1 MSRPRL
7 VLLAGLL
14 ALSTAGTGQGQEPVE
29 RPMNVLLLVSDDQ
42 RVDSIGAL
50 SGGECL
56 TPNLDRLVEEGF
68 ALPNTYCMGAMT
80 GAVCGPSR
88 AMLMSGR
95 QLFSFDK
102 AHPSPGAN
110 FPSLPATLRAQG
122 YETFA
127 TGKWHNGKAW
137 FQAGFERGDSIF
149 FGGMGSHTELSVHA
163 YDPTGAYAGKN
174 ARRLEAFSSTEFA
187 NAAIAFLR
195 DRDEQRPF
203 FAYVAFTAPH
213 DPRTPPADVRAR
225 YDAQELTLPGNFAPQ
240 HPFDNGEL
248 RVRDERL
255 APWPRTP
262 EVVREHLADYYG
274 MVSQLDDQ
282 VGRILAVL
290 EELELTEETLVV
302 FTSDHGLAVGS
313 HGLLGKQNLYE
324 HSMAAPLVFRGP
336 GIEPG
341 RSEALAYLL
350 DVPATILDWV
360 GAPGLEGSAGQS
372 LGPLLRGESSEARGE
387 IFTAYRRHQ
396 RALRDERYKLIRY
409 PVVHRTQ
416 LFDLAKDPLEL
427 DDLSQ
432 EAEHAP
438 RLAAM
443 LARME
448 ELQDELGDE
457 APLAVAEPE
466 PAEVDLGGED

>member
-1 MSRPRL
+1 MASMRL
-7 VLLAGLL
+7 LLACLL
-14 ALSTAGTGQGQEPVE
+14 SLSAAGVSQESEPA
-29 RPMNVLLLVSDDQ
+29 RRMNVLLLVSDDQ
-42 RVDSIGAL
+42 RVDSIAAL
-50 SGGECL
+50 GSGECL

-95 QLFSFDK
+95 QLFSFEK
-102 AHPSPGAN
+102 AHPSPPAQA
-110 FPSLPATLRAQG
+110 PSLPATLRSQG

-137 FQAGFERGDSIF
+137 FNAGFERGDSIF
-149 FGGMGSHTELSVHA
+149 FGGMGSHTELTVHS
-163 YDPTGAYAGKN
+163 YDPTGVYSKEH

-187 NAAIAFLR
+187 DAAITFLHER
-195 DRDEQRPF
+195 DPERPF

-213 DPRTPPADVRAR
+213 DPRTPPAEVRGR
-225 YDAQELTLPGNFAPQ
+225 YDAQQLTLPGNFAPQ

-282 VGRILAVL
+282 VGRILT
-290 EELELTEETLVV
+290 ELGELGLADETLVV

-324 HSMAAPLVFRGP
+324 HSMAAPLIFRGP

-341 RSEALAYLL
+341 RSDALAYLF
-350 DVPATILDWV
+350 DVPVTILDWA
-360 GAPGLEGSAGQS
+360 GGGELEGSAGQS
-372 LGPLLRGESSEARGE
+372 LAALLRGEASAARSE

-396 RALRDERYKLIRY
+396 RALRGERFKLIRY
-409 PVVHRTQ
+409 PVVDRTQ
-416 LFDLAKDPLEL
+416 LFDLSVDPLEL
-427 DDLSQ
+427 HDLSGEAQQ
-432 EAEHAP
+432 EP
-438 RLAAM
+438 RIEAM
-443 LARME
+443 LARMA
-448 ELQDELGDE
+448 ELQTELGDG
-457 APLAVAEPE
+457 APLVVAEPQ
-466 PAEVDLGGED
+466 PAEVDLGGQD

>member
-1 MSRPRL
+1 MELRRVVLSL
-7 VLLAGLL
+7 LLASV
-14 ALSTAGTGQGQEPVE
+14 AAGASDEGTRAPE
-29 RPMNVLLLVSDDQ
+29 RRNVLLLVSDDQ
-42 RVDSIGAL
+42 RVDSIAAL
-50 SGGECL
+50 GNGECL

-68 ALPNTYCMGAMT
+68 ALTQTYCMGAMT
-80 GAVCGPSR
+80 AAVCGPSR

-95 QLFSFDK
+95 QLFSFEE
-102 AHPSPGAN
+102 AHPGPPAE
-110 FPSLPATLRAQG
+110 FPSLPAAFRAEG

-149 FGGMGSHTELSVHA
+149 FGGMGSHTELMVHA
-163 YDPTGAYAGKN
+163 YDPSGAYTKAQ
-174 ARRLEAFSSTEFA
+174 ARRLSSFSSTEFA
-187 NAAIAFLR
+187 EAAITFLR
-195 DRDEQRPF
+195 ERDRERPF

-213 DPRTPPADVRAR
+213 DPRTPPEDVRAR
-225 YDAQELTLPGNFAPQ
+225 YDASALSLPENFAPQ

-248 RVRDERL
+248 KFRDERL

-262 EVVREHLADYYG
+262 ESIREHLADYYG

-282 VGRILAVL
+282 VGRILNEL
-290 EELELTEETLVV
+290 EELGLADETLVV

-341 RSEALAYLL
+341 RSDALAYLF
-350 DVPATILDWV
+350 DVPVTILDWA
-360 GAPGLEGSAGQS
+360 GCAGLEGASGRS
-372 LGPLLRGESSEARGE
+372 LAPLLRREESSARDE

-396 RALRDERYKLIRY
+396 RALRGERFKLIRY
-409 PVVHRTQ
+409 PLVDRTQ

-427 DDLSQ
+427 HDLSGDEDQ
-432 EAEHAP
+432 RSRVAT
-438 RLAAM
+438 M
-443 LARME
+443 LARLG
-448 ELQDELGDE
+448 ELQRELGDL
-457 APLAVAEPE
+457 APLSVEVPQ
-466 PAEVDLGGED
+466 PAEVDLGSED